1 MARKF
6 LAGIDLVQN
15 EITNVV
21 IHNNSGNLTQ
31 QVPGQLFYDLATD
44 ELKVSNGS
52 SWTPLSLGN
61 TSYSFS
67 ISDGLQ
73 TTAISNAETVIF
85 EGTTS
90 QIGVALDSGTNTF
103 ALTNLD
109 RGSSQN
115 IFKTINAD
123 SGSLAAG
130 SNNSS
135 VTITGGNSLT
145 TSISGSTLTV
155 NLDSNISGDKNFLNN
170 VVVQGNLT
178 INGTTTTV
186 NSETVTVTDNL
197 FLLNSGAVDNSLD
210 AGWLVERGAVELNVG
225 VIWDESAL
233 RFRTLITPDD
243 GSASTVTIAGHA
255 DLEVAELYASG
266 ASLSSIPAKTTAASL
281 FLVSDAGQIK
291 TRTVAQ
297 MKSDL
302 DIGTVAAATTASAGI
317 VTLATND
324 DARSLSGNDVITA
337 SNLAAFKA
345 AATITGDNISM
356 TYGITHSLDS
366 FDVIVQLYDTSTGET
381 VIADVIRNTVNQ
393 ITVTFGSPVPDTQNY
408 KVLIYRI

>member
-6 LAGIDLVQN
+6 LSGIDLVQN

-21 IHNNSGNLTQ
+21 IHNNSGNLAQ

-61 TSYSFS
+61 TTYSFS
-67 ISDGLQ
+67 ISDGAQ

-85 EGTTS
+85 EGTPS
-90 QIGVALDSGTNTF
+90 QIEVSLDIGTNTF
-103 ALTNLD
+103 TLTNLD

-135 VTITGGNSLT
+135 VTITGGNSLS

-155 NLDSNISGDKNFLNN
+155 DLDSNISGDKNFLNN
-170 VVVQGNLT
+170 VVIQGNLT
-178 INGTTTTV
+178 VNGTTTTV

-210 AGWLVERGAVELNVG
+210 AGWLVERGAVEPNVG
-225 VIWDESAL
+225 VIWDESSL
-233 RFRTLITPDD
+233 RFRTLITTDD
-243 GSASTVTIAGHA
+243 GSTSTVTIAGHA

-266 ASLSSIPAKTTAASL
+266 ATLSSIPAKTTAATL

-302 DIGTVAAATTASAGI
+302 DIGTVAPATTTSAGI
-317 VTLATND
+317 VTLATNA

-345 AATITGDNISM
+345 VATITGDNVST
-356 TYGITHSLDS
+356 TYGVTHNLDS

-393 ITVTFGSPVPDTQNY
+393 ITVTFGSPVPDAQNY